1 MTVLIL
7 APGTDEHAI
16 TVAREIRTLGHD
28 VRIVDLSA
36 FPERANLTLRYDCCT
51 NCGGRRF
58 AFTIEGERLD
68 LAHVG
73 AIWWRRPSLPA
84 ISADIIRPGHRD
96 FAANETQE
104 ALAGLWHALDA
115 FWINNPARDQVAHR
129 KAYQLRVA
137 QDSGLRIPATS
148 ITNDPDAARIF
159 IDANGYRNVICKSFA
174 ATEAEWRETRLLTE
188 EELARLDNVRY
199 APVIFQEYISAVY
212 DIRVTVV
219 GEKMFAAAIHSQETD
234 YPVDFRM
241 DIAHAR
247 IEAVELPA
255 DVRCQIRKLMSRLD
269 LVYGAIDLRLTPDG
283 QHVFLEINPA
293 GQWLF
298 VENESKQPIAATLAR
313 LLADRDRHHEA

>member
-7 APGTDEHAI
+7 APDTDEHA
-16 TVAREIRTLGHD
+16 TAVAGEIRTLGHD
-28 VRIVDLSA
+28 VRIVDLAA
-36 FPERANLTLRYDCCT
+36 FPQRAFLTLRYDCCAD
-51 NCGGRRF
+51 CGGRRF

-73 AIWWRRPSLPA
+73 AIWWRRPRPPD
-84 ISADIIRPGHRD
+84 ISADITRPGHRD

-115 FWINNPARDQVAHR
+115 FWVNDPARDHVAHR
-129 KAYQLRVA
+129 KVYQLRIA

-159 IDANGYRNVICKSFA
+159 IDASGYRNVICKSFA
-174 ATEAEWRETRLLTE
+174 ATEVEWRETRLLTQ

-199 APVIFQEYISAVY
+199 APVIFQEYIAAVY
-212 DIRVTVV
+212 DVRVTVV
-219 GEKMFAAAIHSQETD
+219 GEKMFAAAIYSQETD
-234 YPVDFRM
+234 YPVDFRI
-241 DIAHAR
+241 DIANAR
-247 IEAVELPA
+247 IEAVELPD
-255 DVRCQIRKLMSRLD
+255 DVQRQIRELMSRLG

-283 QHVFLEINPA
+283 DHVFLEINPA

-298 VENESKQPIAATLAR
+298 VEHASQQPITAALAR
-313 LLADRDRHHEA
+313 LLVDRDRHHEA